1 MRPARA
7 DAPVLFVS
15 DLHLAPERP
24 ALAAAFESFC
34 AGPAREAR
42 ALYVLGDLFDAWIG
56 DDQLREP
63 FAARVGAALAGVAA
77 AGVPVFVMVGNRD
90 FLLGDAFAAA
100 TGVRMLPP
108 EIVVDVH
115 GTPTLLLHGD
125 ELCTDDAEY
134 QRYRAWTRDPRH
146 RRWMLAL
153 PYRLRRAA
161 ATWLRG
167 KSRRATAVKPEAIMD
182 VSDAAV
188 ERAFLRHG
196 VTRMIHGHT
205 HRPAR
210 HHLTVAGRSC
220 ERLVLAD
227 WYDHGN
233 VLEVTR
239 AGIAARAL
247 PPA

>member
-1 MRPARA
+1 
-7 DAPVLFVS
+7 VLFVS

-24 ALAAAFESFC
+24 ALGAAFEAFC

-56 DDQLREP
+56 DDQLQDP
-63 FAARVGAALAGVAA
+63 FSARVGAALAGVAA
-77 AGVPVFVMVGNRD
+77 AGVPVFVLAGNRD
-90 FLLGDAFAAA
+90 FMLGDEFASAIGA
-100 TGVRMLPP
+100 RLLPA

-125 ELCTDDAEY
+125 ELCTDDVDY
-134 QRYRAWTRDPRH
+134 QRYRRWTRDPRH
-146 RRWMLAL
+146 RRWLRAL
-153 PYRLRRAA
+153 PYRLRLALA
-161 ATWLRG
+161 GWLRR
-167 KSRRATAVKPEAIMD
+167 KSRQATAAKPESIMD
-182 VSDAAV
+182 VSAAAV

-196 VTRMIHGHT
+196 VARMIHGHT

-210 HHLTVAGRSC
+210 HHLTVAGRPC

-227 WYDHGN
+227 WYDHGS
-233 VLEVTR
+233 VLEVTP
-239 AGIAARAL
+239 AGIAARTL

>member
-1 MRPARA
+1 M
-7 DAPVLFVS
+7 LFVS

-34 AGPAREAR
+34 AGPARDAR

-56 DDQLREP
+56 DDQLKDP

-77 AGVPVFVMVGNRD
+77 AGVPVFVMAGNRD
-90 FLLGDAFAAA
+90 FMLGDEFASTVGA
-100 TGVRMLPP
+100 RMLPS

-125 ELCTDDAEY
+125 ELCTGDVDY
-134 QRYRAWTRDPRH
+134 QRYRGWTRDPRH
-146 RRWMLAL
+146 RRWLRAL
-153 PYRLRRAA
+153 PYRLRLAMA
-161 ATWLRG
+161 GWLRR
-167 KSRRATAVKPEAIMD
+167 KSRQATAAKPESIMD
-182 VSDAAV
+182 VSAEAV

-196 VTRMIHGHT
+196 VARMIHGHT

-210 HHLTVAGRSC
+210 HHLTVSGRAC

-227 WYDHGN
+227 WYDHGS
-233 VLEVTR
+233 VLEATP